1 MSELWKTMEHIKRR
15 RIKVCHMS
23 SVHGQE
29 DTRIFHKECVSL
41 ARAGYEVYLITRG
54 KTYSSQGVHIVG
66 VEGVYSNRYTRMFN
80 VTDKVY
86 KKAVEIDADIYHA
99 HDPELLP
106 VLMKLKRRGKKV
118 IFDSHEYIAGTI
130 EEKTYIPKPFRKW
143 VRWAYELYEAY
154 VCKKLDAVITVRAE
168 TNETFE
174 KKGCRHVISVCNF
187 PVLDEAF
194 FPPNYDANVIAFAG
208 GISKQWNH
216 DKIIRAIENIDG
228 VKYVLCGPVDDAYLS
243 YLKSFPGWK
252 KVDYRGEVPFEQV
265 ADILRG
271 ASVGIA
277 VLTPGINTNGK
288 QGNMANTK
296 IFEEMRA
303 GLPVI
308 CTDFACW
315 REFVEGDDCGICIDP
330 GSIEQITDAIRKLIT
345 DPATAKAKGMNGR
358 RLAETKFNWA
368 NEEKKLLALY
378 DEIGREIIDG

>member
-1 MSELWKTMEHIKRR
+1 M
-15 RIKVCHMS
+15 KVCHLT
-23 SVHGQE
+23 SVHEQE
-29 DTRIFHKECVSL
+29 DTRIFHLECVSL

-54 KTYSSQGVHIVG
+54 KTYFSQGVHIVG
-66 VEGVYSNRYTRMFN
+66 VGGVYSNRYTRVFS
-80 VTDKVY
+80 VTGKIY
-86 KKAVEIDADIYHA
+86 KKAVQIDADVYHA

-106 VLMKLKRRGKKV
+106 VLMKLKRLGKRV

-130 EEKTYIPKPFRKW
+130 EEKEYIPTPFRKL
-143 VRWAYELYEAY
+143 VRWAYELYETS

-168 TNETFE
+168 TNENFE

-194 FPPNYDANVIAFAG
+194 FPPAYDANVIVFAG

-228 VKYVLCGPVDDAYLS
+228 VKYVLCGPIDEAYLS

-252 KVDYRGEVPFEQV
+252 KVDYRGKVPFEQV
-265 ADILRG
+265 AEILRK
-271 ASVGIA
+271 ASIGIA
-277 VLTPGINTNGK
+277 LLTPGRNTNWH

-296 IFEEMRA
+296 IFEEMKA

-315 REFVEGDDCGICIDP
+315 REFVEVYDCGICIDP
-330 GSIEQITDAIRKLIT
+330 GNIEQIADAICSLIT
-345 DPATAKAKGMNGR
+345 NPATAKAKGMSGR
-358 RLAETKFNWA
+358 RLVETKFNWA
-368 NEEKKLLALY
+368 HEEKKLLALY